1 MFGLVASQLLLMDG
15 RWGDGY
21 GHRGH
26 WIGMLIMG
34 LVLIAAVVAIVWAIR
49 RPDHR
54 PSHGGAP
61 VPPPPGAVNS
71 AQAINIL
78 RERFARGEINEEEF
92 TKKLTLLS

>member
-1 MFGLVASQLLLMDG
+1 MFGLVASQLSMMNG

-21 GHRGH
+21 GQRGH

-49 RPDHR
+49 RPSHSGAQVAP
-54 PSHGGAP
+54 PS
-61 VPPPPGAVNS
+61 GAVNN